1 MSELPYF
8 SYDVFTDAP
17 FGGGP
22 LAVVDCR
29 GLSATAPST
38 QLMQKIAAE
47 FSLPETTFIFE
58 PDDSRHLAKVRI
70 FTMAE
75 ELPMAGHP
83 TIGTSL
89 HLFST
94 IQSCPTQFILE
105 LGVGPTAIDIEE
117 TDQARAYMY
126 QQPMQNWHARAVD
139 RIALAASLGI
149 ATEAIAEDSPLE
161 FFSAGLTFLI
171 VPITS
176 RELLN
181 SITPSQI
188 DIGHVL
194 KNSPSDRVYV
204 FSLDDSD
211 AQIIHTRMFNSDIR
225 DMTED
230 PGTGSAAGAL
240 AHYFSQHSPQLLAD
254 TKSVTLHQGYAMG
267 RPSEITISLVPNSD
281 GVQVPRVGGS
291 AWSIAR
297 GVLLL

>member
-8 SYDVFTDAP
+8 TYDVFTDAP

-29 GLSATAPST
+29 SVGDSTPST
-38 QLMQKIAAE
+38 ELMQKIAAE

-58 PDDSRHLAKVRI
+58 PEDSRHLAKVRI

-94 IQSCPTQFILE
+94 IPSCPTQFILE

-117 TDQARAYMY
+117 ADQTRAYMY
-126 QQPMQNWHARAVD
+126 QQPMQNWHARTID
-139 RIALAASLGI
+139 QNALAASLGI
-149 ATEAIAEDSPLE
+149 PAEAIAQDFPLE
-161 FFSAGLTFLI
+161 FFSAGLAFLI
-171 VPITS
+171 VPISS
-176 RELLN
+176 REFLN

-188 DIGHVL
+188 DIALVL
-194 KNSPSDRVYV
+194 KNAPSERVYA
-204 FSLDDSD
+204 FSFDGSD
-211 AQIIHTRMFNSDIR
+211 AQTIHTRMFNSDIR

-240 AHYFSQHSPQLLAD
+240 AHYFSQHFPQLLAD

-267 RPSEITISLVPNSD
+267 RPSEITISLALNSD
-281 GVQVPRVGGS
+281 GEMVPRVGGS

-297 GVLLL
+297 GVLYL